1 MCFRKERSQ
10 KLGKLREVPLVEG
23 EKAAL
28 ERNARPVQPEARSAG
43 QLGAGR
49 VGVDEHLRESR
60 NPKSPAKPHEALRIG
75 EEAFSLST
83 RV

>member
-43 QLGAGR
+43 QLGAG
-49 VGVDEHLRESR
+49 LRSEVNSEL
-60 NPKSPAKPHEALRIG
+60 NFSPNFEGLVLGCIDADFCK
-75 EEAFSLST
+75 
-83 RV
+83 